1 MDAFGKTFASGCF
14 FRVWRT
20 SVYLC
25 FSLAG
30 LDSFSARNAD
40 AAQEAK
46 GEVLLSKAGAAYARG
61 NRDEAILLAT
71 KAIEAEPNEVRG
83 YLVRAR
89 LQSEAHQ
96 PAKAVADYDQV
107 LKLDAKM
114 TNAWQHRGEE
124 HFKLGH
130 IDQAL
135 ADFDKFIALAP
146 NQAAYLWQ
154 RGIACYYA
162 GRFEEGRKQFELHR
176 TVNPNDV
183 ENAVWHFLCVAQ

>member
-1 MDAFGKTFASGCF
+1 MDAFGKTFASRCF

-30 LDSFSARNAD
+30 LDSFSARSAD

-71 KAIEAEPNEVRG
+71 EAIEAEPNEVRG

-89 LQSEAHQ
+89 LQSEALLDMRGQ
-96 PAKAVADYDQV
+96 CGMVRAELAFARRIIQWIADDND
-107 LKLDAKM
+107 DAI
-114 TNAWQHRGEE
+114 R
-124 HFKLGH
+124 
-130 IDQAL
+130 
-135 ADFDKFIALAP
+135 
-146 NQAAYLWQ
+146 
-154 RGIACYYA
+154 
-162 GRFEEGRKQFELHR
+162 
-176 TVNPNDV
+176 
-183 ENAVWHFLCVAQ
+183 